1 MAWQLS
7 ASALARDWLSFSN
20 ARLNK
25 EMATLPENSNNPD
38 FVQSLSRG
46 LAVISAF
53 SEDSP
58 SMTLTEVSEKVGLT
72 RATARRFLLTLE
84 SLGFMRSDGKNF
96 SLTPKVME
104 LGYSYLA
111 SQGLAGI
118 ISPHLAELSAVV
130 HESSSAAILDGTDI
144 VYIARTAGRK
154 IMQVQITIG
163 TRFPAYATSMG
174 RVLLAGMSAED
185 SAHILTQAQPQL
197 LTPHTK
203 VALPVLTSE
212 IALVKTQGF
221 SFVDQEL
228 ELGLRSLAV
237 PIHNRNGNVIAALN
251 VSTTASTPVD
261 QTLSSLLAPLKKCA
275 ESIEYDLSLTA

>member
-1 MAWQLS
+1 
-7 ASALARDWLSFSN
+7 
-20 ARLNK
+20 
-25 EMATLPENSNNPD
+25 
-38 FVQSLSRG
+38 
-46 LAVISAF
+46 
-53 SEDSP
+53 
-58 SMTLTEVSEKVGLT
+58 MTLTEVSEKVGFT

-84 SLGFMRSDGKNF
+84 TLGYVRSDGKDF

-104 LGYSYLA
+104 LGYSYLS

-118 ISPHLAELSAVV
+118 ISPHLALLSAEA

-174 RVLLAGMSAED
+174 RVLLAGMNSAD
-185 SAHILTQAQPQL
+185 SAQILTQAKPRL

-203 VALPVLTSE
+203 VDLSGLTAE
-212 IALVKTQGF
+212 IAEVNAKGY

-237 PIHNRNGNVIAALN
+237 PIHNRKGDVIAAIN
-251 VSTTASTPVD
+251 VSTTSSTSVD
-261 QTLSSLLAPLKKCA
+261 ETLGSLLVPLKQCA
-275 ESIEYDLSLTA
+275 EAIESDLGLLVH

>member
-1 MAWQLS
+1 
-7 ASALARDWLSFSN
+7 
-20 ARLNK
+20 
-25 EMATLPENSNNPD
+25 
-38 FVQSLSRG
+38 
-46 LAVISAF
+46 
-53 SEDSP
+53 
-58 SMTLTEVSEKVGLT
+58 MTLTEVSEKVGLT

-84 SLGFMRSDGKNF
+84 ALGYVRSDGKDF

-104 LGYSYLA
+104 LGYSYLS

-118 ISPHLAELSAVV
+118 ISPHLAQLSAEV

-174 RVLLAGMSAED
+174 RVLLAGMESAD
-185 SAHILTQAQPQL
+185 SAQILTQAKPQL

-203 VALPVLTSE
+203 VDLSALTSE
-212 IALVKTQGF
+212 IAEVNAKGY

-237 PIHNRNGNVIAALN
+237 PIHNRHGAVIAAIN
-251 VSTTASTPVD
+251 VSTTSSTSVD
-261 QTLSSLLAPLKKCA
+261 ETLGSLLTPLKQCA
-275 ESIEYDLSLTA
+275 EAIESDLGLLA